1 MRPVQLAKGLFCN
14 FSAAFF
20 VFFAAAA
27 GTRIIRTDFLFVVS
41 ELFGFAPLFCY
52 LAAAFRR
59 EHAVPFAKIIQPI
72 GLCFMH
78 VEIKL
83 FKVNIELDFR
93 ILFNFFKGQLTAK
106 ACVDAVAGIPKNC
119 ASSSSRPAYSALCAE
134 RIFLYASVS
143 ALK

>member
-1 MRPVQLAKGLFCN
+1 MHSVQLTKGLLRN

-27 GTRIIRTDFLFVVS
+27 GTRIIRTDFLFGVS

-59 EHAVPFAKIIQPI
+59 EHAVPFAQIVQPI

-78 VEIKL
+78 VEVKL
-83 FKVNIELDFR
+83 FKVDVDI
-93 ILFNFFKGQLTAK
+93 NF
-106 ACVDAVAGIPKNC
+106 
-119 ASSSSRPAYSALCAE
+119 
-134 RIFLYASVS
+134 
-143 ALK
+143 